1 MPLLDDSI
9 CEVVHQAAGPV
20 EALPIGGEV
29 VQEVHMQ
36 EDVLNSFHHQGTE
49 LQDGGNIFAG
59 FPTGSD
65 QRKP

>member
-1 MPLLDDSI
+1 M
-9 CEVVHQAAGPV
+9 HQAAGPV
-20 EALPIGGEV
+20 EALPIAGEV